1 MEEEIKWIEN
11 NKVDIRDLLSW
22 LVLRWKIILGVSLAG
37 CVLLGIICVIIS
49 PTKKEKKVTSVEQI
63 RGTLSDVDA
72 LEVEN
77 AVQDYQIYQNYI
89 KDLGR
94 FSSVFQDA
102 DKRDG
107 EMMIAKYYIVSRL
120 KYCSSIYTDMAI
132 SSEDCKRIYEI
143 AYPDDVAG
151 GESAA
156 KRDNPLQFIS
166 ERDGSPDASPAG
178 DKAVSPSP
186 DAVLIT
192 VFVRAD
198 TEEQCKEI
206 LNVVHAAFKKET
218 KKLRTSDA
226 KITCRR
232 VEAGIASEQ
241 NGFYDNA
248 EGTVVRRLD
257 EAMHAL
263 SSLKNEH
270 IEKFSDDQKN
280 YFNALKSGLKLNG
293 MENTIKE
300 ETADVADTKKPGPSV
315 SPLRLLEYVLAGFA
329 GGFVLSVNILG
340 FMYVLSDTIKSS
352 KALQDYS
359 IQTLDS
365 VYYDVEDT
373 AHQIARWIRK
383 ITKKPLSVQI
393 PMLAEDI
400 IIISKKAGVDKV
412 YLMLTCDDERD
423 KKVAGELKELV
434 EKNDI
439 AVSIGDPLR
448 SREEL
453 EEYSKM
459 DLGIILIHFKVTK
472 KNTLRRVREIGER
485 YSCVTSGFIEI
496 EEC

>member
-1 MEEEIKWIEN
+1 M
-11 NKVDIRDLLSW
+11 
-22 LVLRWKIILGVSLAG
+22 
-37 CVLLGIICVIIS
+37 
-49 PTKKEKKVTSVEQI
+49 
-63 RGTLSDVDA
+63 
-72 LEVEN
+72 
-77 AVQDYQIYQNYI
+77 
-89 KDLGR
+89 
-94 FSSVFQDA
+94 
-102 DKRDG
+102 
-107 EMMIAKYYIVSRL
+107 
-120 KYCSSIYTDMAI
+120 
-132 SSEDCKRIYEI
+132 
-143 AYPDDVAG
+143 
-151 GESAA
+151 
-156 KRDNPLQFIS
+156 
-166 ERDGSPDASPAG
+166 
-178 DKAVSPSP
+178 
-186 DAVLIT
+186 
-192 VFVRAD
+192 
-198 TEEQCKEI
+198 
-206 LNVVHAAFKKET
+206 
-218 KKLRTSDA
+218 
-226 KITCRR
+226 
-232 VEAGIASEQ
+232 EAGIASEQ

-383 ITKKPLSVQI
+383 TTKKPLSVQI